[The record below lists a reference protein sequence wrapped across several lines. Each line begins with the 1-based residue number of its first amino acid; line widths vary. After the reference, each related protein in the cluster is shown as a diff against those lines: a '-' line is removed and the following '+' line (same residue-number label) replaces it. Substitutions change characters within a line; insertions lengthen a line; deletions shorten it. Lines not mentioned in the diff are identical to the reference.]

1 MTTCQP
7 LEEFARLR
15 RFRGLLHDS
24 NMTPRKAT
32 TPQPAGETTDPAR
45 TAEEALRRIVRGLRV
60 ASRQIEDG
68 ASVSA
73 AQLFVLQ
80 QIAESPRMS
89 VREIAD
95 RTMTDRTSV
104 AHLLERLERDGL
116 VARRR
121 SDQDRRRYEIVL
133 EPKGEALL
141 AKAPLSPTAQV
152 LRAMHQLSPS
162 ELAALTR
169 GLQLLVKAMGLT
181 GGTLPLLFADTPEG
195 ARAPSGRITFTV
207 DPASDE

>member
-1 MTTCQP
+1 MTGG
-7 LEEFARLR
+7 A
-15 RFRGLLHDS
+15 
-24 NMTPRKAT
+24 
-32 TPQPAGETTDPAR
+32 DPAR

-60 ASRQIEDG
+60 ASRQVED
-68 ASVSA
+68 AATISA

-80 QIAESPRMS
+80 QLAETPGMS

-104 AHLLERLERDGL
+104 AHLLERLEREGL

-121 SDQDRRRYEIVL
+121 SDRDRRRYEIVI

-141 AKAPLSPTAQV
+141 AHAPLSPTARV
-152 LRAMHQLSPS
+152 LKAMRLLAPA
-162 ELAALTR
+162 ELAALTL
-169 GLQLLVKAMGLT
+169 GLQQLVKAMGLT

-195 ARAPSGRITFTV
+195 ERAPSGTIRFAIET
-207 DPASDE
+207 PPDE